1 MTNRTPFPRS
11 FRAVTFILAV
21 ALLAAVALPALAAVT
36 LTAFRA
42 TPQAD
47 NTILV
52 YWASATELDT
62 ASYQLFR
69 SQIASP
75 GDWGAPID
83 QQAAQG
89 SLSPAEY
96 RYVDQAV
103 TPGETYYYRLV
114 DISVSGMLTDHGT
127 QSARIL
133 LPGETATN
141 TPTATSTFTTVPTA
155 TTGAGSGFAPTATAT
170 QPPPTAT
177 RQFTNTPVVSPIGT
191 PVLSAPTAP
200 VIVGRASPTPLP
212 GASLATPTGQPQ
224 LATAA
229 PAGQLP
235 TTAPIMPPPGDTP
248 TVAVL
253 AQASGSGL
261 ETATSVPTR
270 EVTPIIFASE
280 TRTAADTASDQAVAS
295 QGSRNMGPALAV
307 GGGLL
312 GLAGIAA
319 AALLFIRSRKA

>member
-1 MTNRTPFPRS
+1 MPFPRS
-11 FRAVTFILAV
+11 FRGFTFILAV
-21 ALLAAVALPALAAVT
+21 ALLAAVALPALASVT

-42 TPQAD
+42 TAQAD

-96 RYVDQAV
+96 RYIDQAV

-114 DISVSGMLTDHGT
+114 DISVSGTLTDHGT

-141 TPTATSTFTTVPTA
+141 TPTATSTFTSVPTA
-155 TTGAGSGFAPTATAT
+155 TTGAGSGFAPTPTAT

-177 RQFTNTPVVSPIGT
+177 RQFTNTPAVSPIGT

-200 VIVGRASPTPLP
+200 VIIGRASPTPLP
-212 GASLATPTGQPQ
+212 GASVATPTGQPQ

-235 TTAPIMPPPGDTP
+235 TTAPIMPPSDTP
-248 TVAVL
+248 TVAVV
-253 AQASGSGL
+253 AQVSGSGL
-261 ETATSVPTR
+261 ETATPVPTR

-280 TRTAADTASDQAVAS
+280 TRTVADTASNQAVAS